1 MDFLAWYNLIFL
13 IPLVAGVL
21 LIFGSMAGFG
31 SDADTDAD
39 TDADHDVQSD
49 GIGHEAGHDHDHD
62 DESRLFLSA
71 LSALG
76 VGKVPLSIV
85 LMILFLLFGG
95 IGMMCNFLIAGAISM
110 FEPFAFVSVAAGFFG
125 AISLSGSLARLLNR
139 YMPSTETY
147 ADSKAQMVGKTGTLE
162 LAANEERGWAQI
174 PDSRGS
180 IRQIKCRTS
189 GGTLAKGTEVVVVS
203 FDADTDTYT
212 VAKNEL

>member
-13 IPLVAGVL
+13 IPLATGVL
-21 LIFGSMAGFG
+21 LIFGSMAGIG

-39 TDADHDVQSD
+39 ADHDVNNG
-49 GIGHEAGHDHDHD
+49 GIGHEVGHDHN
-62 DESRLFLSA
+62 DESRPFLSV

-95 IGMMCNFLIAGAISM
+95 IGMMANFLMAGFIAV

-125 AISLSGSLARLLNR
+125 AIFLSGPLARLLNR

-147 ADSKAQMVGKTGTLE
+147 GDTKGQMVGKTGTLE
-162 LAANEERGWAQI
+162 LAADEERGWAQVR
-174 PDSRGS
+174 DSSGS
-180 IRQIKCRTS
+180 IRQIKCRTG
-189 GGTLAKGTEVVVVS
+189 GGTLAKGTEIVVVRYDS
-203 FDADTDTYT
+203 RTDLYT